1 MMPIIDKRYF
11 SNVDLDDLK
20 ETQRKI
26 TLRIKKIVTTD
37 PKNLDE
43 LAKELAFWT
52 KSILYEKS
60 KHLWRSIEASNS
72 KLGKIKAILES

>member
-11 SNVDLDDLK
+11 SNIDLDDLK
-20 ETQRKI
+20 ETQRQI

-37 PKNLDE
+37 TKNLDE
-43 LAKELAFWT
+43 LSKELAYWT

-60 KHLWRSIEASNS
+60 KHLWRSMQASNS
-72 KLGKIKAILES
+72 KLDKIKTFLES